1 MLSCSESPPKNAN
14 ADGFIKQTDSVVFM
28 GTYKNVK
35 SRDIVELAVKNNSI
49 EKTYYY
55 SIGVAGL
62 TDTGWVGLTAD
73 INSLGKNDFF
83 SIKPIEP
90 LSEKKKLVSKRKIF
104 LLYDYCQI
112 SEIKFFLIYYDSP
125 IISNTY
131 KKIELQPMN
140 N

>member
-1 MLSCSESPPKNAN
+1 MRVFFYIICGLVIMLSCSESLQKNAN

-55 SIGVAGL
+55 SIGVAGF

-73 INSLGKNDFF
+73 INSLGKNDF
-83 SIKPIEP
+83 SQLNLLNLYQKKRN
-90 LSEKKKLVSKRKIF
+90 LYLKEKYSF
-104 LLYDYCQI
+104 YM
-112 SEIKFFLIYYDSP
+112 
-125 IISNTY
+125 IIVKS
-131 KKIELQPMN
+131 LR
-140 N
+140 